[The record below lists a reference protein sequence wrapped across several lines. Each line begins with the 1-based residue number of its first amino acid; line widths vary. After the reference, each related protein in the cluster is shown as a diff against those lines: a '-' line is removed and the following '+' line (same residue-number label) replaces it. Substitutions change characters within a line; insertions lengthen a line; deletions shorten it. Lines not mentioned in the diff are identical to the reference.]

1 MIRKIIKSFRK
12 NKLACIGVGYL
23 TILLTVALFAP
34 WISPYDP
41 YAMHLDHILEG
52 PSRMFLLGTD
62 NLGRDLLS
70 RLIYGTRTTLLASF
84 IIVSITCC
92 IGTVLGTLAG
102 YYGGIIDDTIM
113 RIVDILMG
121 LPQMVVA
128 LGMIAVLG
136 PSFTNILLLL
146 SLLTWTDFA
155 RLARGGT
162 ISLKESEYVAAA
174 RAYGAS
180 TFRIIFKHIISNNL
194 APIIVMYTLRMAYT
208 ILTLSGLSYLG
219 FGIQPPTPDWG
230 NIVSIG
236 QQYILVSPWMA
247 VFSGVAI
254 SMTIL
259 AFNFIGDGLRDFL
272 DPRQRVR
279 MQLKK

>member
-1 MIRKIIKSFRK
+1 MIRKIIKGFRK

-23 TILLTVALFAP
+23 TILLAVALFAP

-52 PSRMFLLGTD
+52 PSRAFLLGTD

>member
-1 MIRKIIKSFRK
+1 MIRKIIKGFRK

-52 PSRMFLLGTD
+52 PSRAFLLGTD

>member
-102 YYGGIIDDTIM
+102 YYGGIIDDIIM

-180 TFRIIFKHIISNNL
+180 TFRIIFKHIMPNNL
-194 APIIVMYTLRMAYT
+194 APIIVIYTLRMAYT